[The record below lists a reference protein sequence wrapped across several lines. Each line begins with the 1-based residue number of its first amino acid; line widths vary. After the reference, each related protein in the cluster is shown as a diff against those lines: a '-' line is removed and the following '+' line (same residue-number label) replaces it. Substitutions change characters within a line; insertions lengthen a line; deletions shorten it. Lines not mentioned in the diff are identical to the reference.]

1 MVSIDLQFWFKFKP
15 LRTSFTLLYIF
26 SERETE
32 LLSVKQQSR
41 RDLDN
46 LQFDHETLK
55 RQKASLQSEL
65 DAANT
70 EISGLKKTVAEL
82 TSSQAGLSGELNCMK
97 VKICITIFSS
107 LLL

>member
-1 MVSIDLQFWFKFKP
+1 ML
-15 LRTSFTLLYIF
+15 T
-26 SERETE
+26 
-32 LLSVKQQSR
+32 VKQQSR

-65 DAANT
+65 EAAHA

-97 VKICITIFSS
+97 VKIHFSVFSCIRYKILITD